1 VETVANGGIG
11 VDKQRIYDA
20 MLIRAFRKDVTVGVL
35 WNWLRVYEIHIP
47 EKTLKRQPKT
57 NKMRVQA
64 FVGCYLKPLADRLWD
79 TDRSKDLE
87 TLDWMTW
94 LDTKLTKNND
104 DIKLKRQ
111 SNRDRKRVGLIR
123 QSLQRHNRGNQWGVT
138 K

>member
-1 VETVANGGIG
+1 M
-11 VDKQRIYDA
+11 DKQRIYDA

-35 WNWLRVYEIHIP
+35 WNWLRVYGIDVP
-47 EKTLKRQPKT
+47 EKSLKRQPKT

-94 LDTKLTKNND
+94 LDTQLTKNND
-104 DIKLKRQ
+104 DVKLKRQ
-111 SNRDRKRVGLIR
+111 SNRDRRRSGLIA

>member
-1 VETVANGGIG
+1 VETEVNGEIG

-20 MLIRAFRKDVTVGVL
+20 MLIKAFRQDVTVGVL
-35 WNWLRVYEIHIP
+35 WNWLRVYGIDVP
-47 EKTLKRQPKT
+47 EKNLKRQPKT

-94 LDTKLTKNND
+94 LDTQLTKNND

-111 SNRDRKRVGLIR
+111 SNRDRRRSGLIA

>member
-1 VETVANGGIG
+1 
-11 VDKQRIYDA
+11 

-35 WNWLRVYEIHIP
+35 WNWLRVYGIDVP
-47 EKTLKRQPKT
+47 EKSLKRQPKT

-94 LDTKLTKNND
+94 LDTQLTKNND
-104 DIKLKRQ
+104 DVKLKRQ
-111 SNRDRKRVGLIR
+111 SNRDRRRSGLIA

>member
-1 VETVANGGIG
+1 M
-11 VDKQRIYDA
+11 DKQRIYDA

>member
-1 VETVANGGIG
+1 METVANGGIG

-57 NKMRVQA
+57 YKMRVQA

-94 LDTKLTKNND
+94 LDTQLTKNND
-104 DIKLKRQ
+104 DVKLKRQ
-111 SNRDRKRVGLIR
+111 SNRDRRRSGLIR

>member
-1 VETVANGGIG
+1 

-35 WNWLRVYEIHIP
+35 WNWLRVYGIDVP
-47 EKTLKRQPKT
+47 EKSLKRQPKT

-94 LDTKLTKNND
+94 LDTQLTKNND
-104 DIKLKRQ
+104 DVKLKRQ
-111 SNRDRKRVGLIR
+111 SNRDRRRSGLIA

>member
-1 VETVANGGIG
+1 METVANGGIG

-35 WNWLRVYEIHIP
+35 WNWLRVYGIDVP
-47 EKTLKRQPKT
+47 EKSLKRQPKT

-94 LDTKLTKNND
+94 LDTQLTKNND
-104 DIKLKRQ
+104 DVKLKRQ
-111 SNRDRKRVGLIR
+111 SNRDRRRSGLIA

>member
-1 VETVANGGIG
+1 METVANGGIG